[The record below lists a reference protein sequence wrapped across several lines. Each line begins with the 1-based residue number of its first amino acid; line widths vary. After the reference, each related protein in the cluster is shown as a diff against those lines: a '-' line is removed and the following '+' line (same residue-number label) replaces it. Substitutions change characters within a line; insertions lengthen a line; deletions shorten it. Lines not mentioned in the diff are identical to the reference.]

1 MMFFVLIGIIFI
13 RYMYSQVVV
22 SPEVK
27 EIWDRA
33 VEEYKKE
40 QRHPTMFVYKDAEEP
55 DLDLICNKVIDF
67 DEAFK

>member
-22 SPEVK
+22 PPEVK

-33 VEEYKKE
+33 VEEYKQE
-40 QRHPTMFVYKDAEEP
+40 QRHPNMFVYKDAPEP
-55 DLDLICNKVIDF
+55 DLDLICNNVIDF
-67 DEAFK
+67 EEAFK

>member
-33 VEEYKKE
+33 VKEYQQE
-40 QRHPTMFVYKDAEEP
+40 QRHPNMFVYKDAEEP

-67 DEAFK
+67 EGAFK

>member
-13 RYMYSQVVV
+13 RYIYSQVVV

-33 VEEYKKE
+33 VEEYKQE
-40 QRHPTMFVYKDAEEP
+40 QRHPNMFVYKDATEP
-55 DLDLICNKVIDF
+55 DLDLICNNVIDF
-67 DEAFK
+67 EEAFK

>member
-40 QRHPTMFVYKDAEEP
+40 QRHPNMFVYNDATEP
-55 DLDLICNKVIDF
+55 DLDLICNNVIDF
-67 DEAFK
+67 EGAFK

>member
-33 VEEYKKE
+33 VEEYKRE
-40 QRHPTMFVYKDAEEP
+40 QRHPNMFVYNDATEP
-55 DLDLICNKVIDF
+55 DLDLIYNNVIDF
-67 DEAFK
+67 EEAFR